1 MEINFDFREEKSGI
15 FGPILRPVAE
25 VTLIN
30 GNKEILESAYVDSG
44 ADVTLIPK
52 SVGDILGLAVGKN
65 ETITEIKG
73 VGERGVP
80 IIIKKVK
87 LKIGEKEIEARVAWA
102 LIEETLKY
110 LMAAIFIL
118 WRRAVDEAPDYVI
131 YMITIALGFA
141 SAENMLFLIAPLSD
155 GNFANGFFTGD
166 IRFLGATLLH
176 VVASAAIGFA
186 LAFSAK
192 YRPLGRVAAAALG
205 LILAI
210 ALHAAFNMLII
221 NQGASTALAAFFFVW
236 VTAVIF
242 FAAFEVLKY
251 FQYRNLSNNNP

>member
-102 LIEETLKY
+102 LIEE
-110 LMAAIFIL
+110 
-118 WRRAVDEAPDYVI
+118 VP
-131 YMITIALGFA
+131 
-141 SAENMLFLIAPLSD
+141 ML
-155 GNFANGFFTGD
+155 
-166 IRFLGATLLH
+166 
-176 VVASAAIGFA
+176 
-186 LAFSAK
+186 
-192 YRPLGRVAAAALG
+192 LGRTD
-205 LILAI
+205 I
-210 ALHAAFNMLII
+210 FNLFNI
-221 NQGASTALAAFFFVW
+221 S
-236 VTAVIF
+236 
-242 FAAFEVLKY
+242 FEKNRRTN
-251 FQYRNLSNNNP
+251 FSE